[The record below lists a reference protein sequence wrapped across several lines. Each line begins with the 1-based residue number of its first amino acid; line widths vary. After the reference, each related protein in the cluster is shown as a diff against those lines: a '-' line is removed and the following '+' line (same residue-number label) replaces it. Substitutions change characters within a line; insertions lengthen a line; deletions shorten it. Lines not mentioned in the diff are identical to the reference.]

1 MPSCCVCILLSDYVQ
16 SFYLNPAAKFMYTSV
31 WKQMSIDKED
41 RGLGSRRD
49 CGLVHTVR
57 IYRERRGGD
66 RESKT
71 LER

>member
-1 MPSCCVCILLSDYVQ
+1 
-16 SFYLNPAAKFMYTSV
+16 MYTSV
-31 WKQMSIDKED
+31 WKQMSIDKVD
-41 RGLGSRRD
+41 QGCLGSRRD

>member
-1 MPSCCVCILLSDYVQ
+1 
-16 SFYLNPAAKFMYTSV
+16 MYSSV

-41 RGLGSRRD
+41 RRCLGSRRD
-49 CGLVHTVR
+49 CEPVYTVR
-57 IYRERRGGD
+57 IYRERRGRD